1 MEERSI
7 WKDEVKKLN
16 QCYQRQDSVA
26 DQMIDLHYVA
36 NKLGFYDA
44 ADYIRRVF
52 IKD

>member
-1 MEERSI
+1 METRSI